1 MGKLIKEVI
10 NLKLEKCNNDAGMTE
25 YRCSLTKEL
34 DILSGLSKK
43 EHYDMFYHYILNGEE
58 FKRKKCLAIRVP
70 GCTVGSIHYDDNN
83 IITDITIDTGYVI
96 ETYPDNVNEL
106 VKEFIGEKIEWQ

>member
-25 YRCSLTKEL
+25 YRCSLTEKL
-34 DILSGLSKK
+34 DDWSGLSGKD
-43 EHYDMFYHYILNGEE
+43 HCYMFRHYILLDKTGKKE
-58 FKRKKCLAIRVP
+58 KCLAIRVP

-83 IITDITIDTGYVI
+83 VITDITIDTGYVI

>member
-34 DILSGLSKK
+34 DILSDEGFKK
-43 EHYDMFYHYILNGEE
+43 E
-58 FKRKKCLAIRVP
+58 KCLAIRVP
-70 GCTVGSIHYDDNN
+70 GGTIGSIHYDDNN
-83 IITDITIDTGYVI
+83 IITNITIDTGYVI
-96 ETYPDNVNEL
+96 ETYPDNVNGL